1 MMSTRGDLRRIM
13 RGLVLANEVV
23 TCCTER
29 PVTMNT
35 RRHFLTTSL
44 GALGAS
50 SLSAIEPIARS
61 GPSKMELGV
70 AAYGFRDYFQW
81 SRDKEQKPKNGKPQ
95 LSIFDF
101 VNWCAD
107 NGVPGAEL
115 TAYFFPPDVDAAFC
129 EKVRT
134 LADKRGVKITGSAIG
149 NTYTDPAGAKRDEQL
164 AYTKKWV
171 DLCAI
176 MGAPHIRVFAG
187 AAPKGVSLEEGIK
200 NCIETYQMALDYAA
214 TKKIYLGIEN
224 HHGVV
229 AEPENLVRIVRA
241 ANSPYAGVNFDS
253 GNFNTEDPYA
263 DLAKIAPYSVNVQL
277 KMEIKRKGATKPE
290 PSDIPRVLKILRDV
304 SYQGWFTLE
313 YERAEDPFVE
323 MPKIVQM
330 LKPML
335 VG

>member
-1 MMSTRGDLRRIM
+1 MI
-13 RGLVLANEVV
+13 N
-23 TCCTER
+23 
-29 PVTMNT
+29 

-44 GALGAS
+44 SALGAS
-50 SLSAIEPIARS
+50 ALPAIEPIKRT

-95 LSIFDF
+95 WSILDF

-115 TAYFFPPDVDAAFC
+115 TAYFFPPDCDAAYC
-129 EKVRT
+129 EKVRA

-149 NTYTDPAGAKRDEQL
+149 NTYTNPPGEKRDEQL

-187 AAPKGVSLEEGIK
+187 AAPKGMSLEDGIK
-200 NCIETYQMALDYAA
+200 NCIETYQLALDYAA
-214 TKKIYLGIEN
+214 TKKIYLGMEN

-229 AEPENLVRIVRA
+229 AEPDDLVKIVRA
-241 ANSPYAGVNFDS
+241 VNSPYAGINFDS

-277 KMEIKRKGATKPE
+277 KMEIKRKGAKESE
-290 PSDIPRVLKILRDV
+290 PSDIPRVFNILRDV
-304 SYQGWFTLE
+304 NYQGWFTLE
-313 YERAEDPFVE
+313 YERNDDPFVE
-323 MPKIVQM
+323 IPKIVQM
-330 LKPML
+330 LKPM